1 MIKKSKK
8 ETIAIYCNTFLTISM
23 TFIFR
28 QIKGV
33 ENSFNPVVLTRHK
46 KNAGE
51 FPHDPVFDKEM
62 NIIDRMYTRIYRAIF
77 KKYTKFSRSQYKYFK
92 EVIEE
97 QDVKMIHAH
106 FGPSALNIFPL
117 CKRLNLPLLV
127 TFHGYD
133 MSSLLSD
140 KTYFSNLKELF
151 NYEYTY
157 IISVSKKMAEILG
170 KIGANSSR
178 IYTHYIGVPMNDF
191 KFIKRKSIKE
201 KIANKEKIEFLQVSN
216 FVEKKGH
223 EYTILA
229 FKKFI
234 SKFPNSRL
242 TLGGDGPLRA
252 NIEILCENLDIGRKV
267 KFLGKISK
275 REVIEEMKEA
285 DLFLHHSVTAK
296 NGDKEGIPTVIM
308 EAMAMGLPV
317 ISTYHSGIPELIDDG
332 INGFLV
338 EEKDV
343 DGYVGAINKIIEC
356 DHEMGE
362 KSFQTINNNF
372 NLNVQNKKLVE
383 IYKEILDD
391 AKR

>member
-1 MIKKSKK
+1 MAKKSKK

-23 TFIFR
+23 TFIYR

-33 ENSFNPVVLTRHK
+33 ENSFNPVVLTRRK
-46 KNAGE
+46 QNAGE
-51 FPHDPVFDKEM
+51 FPHNQVFDKEM
-62 NIIDRMYTRIYRAIF
+62 NFIDRIYSGIYRAIF
-77 KKYTKFSRSQYKYFK
+77 QKYTKFSWSQYKFFK
-92 EVIEE
+92 KVIEE
-97 QDVKMIHAH
+97 HDVKMIHAH
-106 FGPSALNIFPL
+106 FGPSALNILPL

-133 MSSLLSD
+133 MSSLLND

-157 IISVSKKMAEILG
+157 IISVSKKMAGILG
-170 KIGANSSR
+170 KIGANRSR

-191 KFIKRKSIKE
+191 KFIKRKLIKE
-201 KIANKEKIEFLQVSN
+201 KIADKEKIEFLQVSN

-223 EYTILA
+223 KYTILA
-229 FKKFI
+229 FKEFV

-252 NIEILCENLDIGRKV
+252 NIEILCENLDMGRKV

-275 REVIEEMKEA
+275 PEVIEEMKRA
-285 DLFLHHSVTAK
+285 DLFLHHSVTAE

-332 INGFLV
+332 ISGFLV

-343 DGYVGAINKIIEC
+343 GGYVSAINKIIEC

-362 KSFQTINNNF
+362 EAFQTISSNF

-391 AKR
+391 AKN